1 MDDGK
6 HSIQVA
12 PALRPRVSPSHDF
25 LNLELHP
32 IHDRILVSK
41 SLDYLRPFILSFFLF
56 RAWNNL
62 HTRVRQYHI

>member
-1 MDDGK
+1 MMESTQSK
-6 HSIQVA
+6 SRL
-12 PALRPRVSPSHDF
+12 PLRPRVSPSHDF

-32 IHDRILVSK
+32 IHDRSLVSK
-41 SLDYLRPFILSFFLF
+41 SLDYLGPFIHSLIFF